1 MGEKLQDVLKILKHL
16 AIVTAIL
23 LLIIVGFFYVYLP
36 IVTNHGDSISVPNLE
51 GKDIADLD
59 EFMSNKKLRY
69 EVEPDSGYSAKYP
82 PLAVLKQFPLPN
94 SKVKENRKI
103 YITLNANRPPVIR
116 VPNLYGYS
124 LKDAMLQ
131 LNSLGLAI
139 GVTKY
144 VPELHINTVLEWSYN
159 GKQMKPDEEVPKGSK
174 IDFVLADGAG
184 NQKFP
189 IPNLIGQDFE
199 DGKVALF
206 GMGLKVGNLFFKK
219 EGIIEV
225 ETKDELGNV
234 ELKEIKIGQG
244 KIFKQKPA
252 SQQGTI
258 RIGETIDLWV
268 VESDTVDLFDIQDLD
283 IGNEE
288 KSE

>member
-1 MGEKLQDVLKILKHL
+1 MGEKLQNVLKLLKHL

-23 LLIIVGFFYVYLP
+23 LFIIVGFFYIYLP

-51 GKDIADLD
+51 GKDIVDLD

-103 YITLNANRPPVIR
+103 YITLNANKPPVIR

-124 LKDAMLQ
+124 KKDAMLQ
-131 LNSLGLAI
+131 LNSLGLALGEI
-139 GVTKY
+139 QY
-144 VPELHINTVLEWSYN
+144 APELHINTVLEWRFRGN
-159 GKQMKPDEEVPKGSK
+159 KMEPDQEVPKGSK
-174 IDFVLADGAG
+174 IDLLLANGAG
-184 NQKFP
+184 NEQLP
-189 IPNLIGQDFE
+189 IPNLIGLDFE

-206 GMGLKVGNLFFKK
+206 GMGLEVGNLFFKK
-219 EGIIEV
+219 EGTIEV

-234 ELKEIKIGQG
+234 EMKEIKIGKG
-244 KIFKQKPA
+244 KIFKQKPT
-252 SQQGTI
+252 SQQGSTK
-258 RIGETIDLWV
+258 IGETIDLWV
-268 VESDTVDLFDIQDLD
+268 VESDSVDLFDIQDLD
-283 IGNEE
+283 IGSEE